1 MRYVLSCTCG
11 SKIPVHRSQ
20 AGSRVECAECGKVL
34 EIPTIRG
41 FSDLEIEG
49 ESSSSDSLVKRPR
62 RWTTLKG
69 SIAAICFVLALVG
82 LGRSGLYAYF
92 RWMNPTPFSESDMLR
107 EAQQVAAEFTPAETW
122 DTWTFLQESGLGQK
136 KNPPP
141 ALIAKR
147 LLETQDISMT
157 RWAAA
162 GMVGLFGL
170 LASILLGNRNREEK
184 G

>member
-1 MRYVLSCTCG
+1 
-11 SKIPVHRSQ
+11 
-20 AGSRVECAECGKVL
+20 
-34 EIPTIRG
+34 
-41 FSDLEIEG
+41 
-49 ESSSSDSLVKRPR
+49 
-62 RWTTLKG
+62 
-69 SIAAICFVLALVG
+69 
-82 LGRSGLYAYF
+82 
-92 RWMNPTPFSESDMLR
+92 MNPTPFSESDMLR

-122 DTWTFLQESGLGQK
+122 DTWTFLQETGLGQK